1 MSKSLSIIG
10 RGISALALS
19 VSGLAIFA
27 GAASAS
33 ATVGAPTSVA
43 ISGTSAGA
51 VTVSWVNPA
60 STSSAITSYQI
71 TTGST
76 PTVLATSTTLGAA
89 GAANSYT
96 WTPTT
101 AIAGAIH
108 VVAVGADGT
117 STADAGSVT
126 AAVLAAPTIG
136 TATAGNGT
144 ITVAFTQAAA
154 DHSGQTLVATG
165 ANIYNSVTGALVCTT
180 TALGAWDG
188 TSAYAASSCVVN
200 AASAGLSVGTG
211 SSYTF
216 TAKMINAAGLSTASS
231 ASTAVVAGTSPTAPT
246 GVTAALD
253 NANGNVN
260 LSWTAPS
267 SNGGSALTYTIT
279 NGAGTSVTATVTGT
293 TATATY
299 NQAAIAASASYNG
312 YFTVTATNGQGLTS
326 SANSNTIFVGRT
338 PAVVAGVS
346 VSISGTTATVAWTAA
361 ASSGA
366 TAVSGYSVQ
375 LYTCTSGTWSTTT
388 CTASG
393 SPKLVAGGS
402 AATTTFTVAPGTYY
416 AATVAAVNGSGTGVA
431 GTSTPVQF
439 ANAAPGT
446 PVVSVT
452 GKTNSTLSISW
463 TSAANGAAVSATSVQ
478 LYKQATVAAS
488 STSTD
493 GTSAVVVTFAAQ
505 ATAPLVGSTL
515 YVTEAGADV
524 TSCTITAS
532 TTTSASCASYAHP
545 SVLTADGAKI
555 MLASG
560 TAIAAATATTY
571 TFTSLASGIYSATV
585 TTTNSVGIS
594 TASAQSTPTQVN
606 VAPTVATLTYTSTSA
621 ATISWTAAT
630 STTVATSTVVDS
642 TTGLTV
648 CTATGT
654 AVSCTITA
662 AQAAAALGHTFK
674 VYTTDASGMP
684 TALSGATA
692 AIAAAGAAG
701 TPTAY
706 GNASGVSLIW
716 TAGSNANSYNIVGY
730 PIDGSSPVTATSA
743 TTSYLFAASALKT
756 GITYTFKIQS
766 VNAAGSSAYGTAS
779 SAAGLADA
787 TAVANAPTV
796 SAITS
801 VAYTNGNGIKYTW
814 TAGAAVTGN
823 AVTSYVGTLTEADGT
838 ILTCTTTALTCVFA
852 PVVPGQK
859 LSFTVRAVAPLG
871 NSVESTALVT
881 YANNADSV
889 TAGNSS
895 STDAGL
901 FNHPASGPVTGV
913 TANNS
918 AALAALGTPA
928 VLSTDD
934 KAGTAV
940 YVTWTAPTTNAS
952 YYSAYQI
959 TFTNTT
965 AGTTQRPFYCS
976 TSTLA
981 GFGLVDFNKTSLD
994 CGATGSNL
1002 NYTVNADGTSATAGS
1017 ATATFNKGDSYSVTV
1032 AAISLTAPLA
1042 YAVAMPGQGGAT
1054 YAQVMVTL
1062 VGGGILGNAGKT
1074 GMLGSTTATPL
1085 SSVNGQ
1091 SLGNASATV
1100 TTPTF
1105 PGTPTGVTASASGN
1119 NKVTVSFT
1127 APAVTGGSAITGY
1140 KISVAQDAAAD
1151 ATTIATGS
1159 SSCTPTDA
1167 TSTSTSSVAAEA
1179 DHVIVITTTG
1189 TATSWDCTVGGTLD
1203 ALTVTVEAST
1213 PAGDSTTASTGVVV
1227 TPAATPGTPTAY
1239 YGGSVGSAITIG
1251 WAAVTPA
1258 ATSYTVKFSDT
1269 TPDGTTTVTTTTG
1282 ITTTSW
1288 TAPASLSAV
1297 GDSFSVTVTAV
1308 NSAGSGTAGTATQAS
1323 LPGTPG
1329 SFANYQH
1336 GTSAAPTDTNLT
1348 WTASSASSL
1357 PVTYSIYATINGIV
1371 TQIGTTTGLTF
1382 SETYNSTHTA
1392 LTVCATTARGT
1403 SATCASSP
1411 TTYVGAG
1418 APSAVTS
1425 LSAGTPSATAAT
1437 LSWTDGAT
1445 GTTTPPVTSYTV
1457 SVTGS
1462 DGTTPACTFA
1472 AATDVTCTLVLLPNV
1487 AYTASVVEN
1496 TWFGS
1501 SIATTKQFNTPLS
1514 AAGAP
1519 TVTSV
1524 TATDTT
1530 MTFAWTAPTS
1540 LGGASS
1546 VNSYLVTVTQTG
1558 GNTASCVTAS
1568 TTCVVSGLAGSI
1580 TAANTTF
1587 AVTPYTSFGA
1597 GTAATTFGTLTGVA
1611 TLDPAASPNGVTI
1624 LTTGLNKPT
1633 YPAFGSMTINWT
1645 VGAANASPVT
1655 GFVCQAV
1662 DGTAVNATITVNAA
1676 ATATSCTFTGMA
1688 NVAYTVTVHA
1698 LSAFSTTDSTT
1709 GVAST
1714 NSITSNTW
1722 VNDAP
1727 ARFGGLS
1734 AVSGTY
1740 SVVWAA
1746 PFIGLTTNSS
1756 NSAVGS
1762 VTDNLVPTSYTANA
1776 SLTLGGAAVAS
1787 KTCATSS
1794 TTAPC
1799 TITGLTAGGTYYI
1812 TVVAT
1817 TAAGTSTVTM
1827 SSRVTV
1833 LSATA
1838 PAAPTNVAATR
1849 NATGLAITWTAPA
1862 SVGSGQLV
1870 GYWVTA
1876 TDLLTTQQYSC
1887 PYNATYG
1894 LLLAPATSCSIA
1906 GLSVGSTYKISITAI
1921 SQDGAGTKQLSAA
1934 GTETGVL
1941 YNVLAP
1947 EPVMATFLAVTAKQ
1961 KSVSALSPAAKT
1973 ALTGLISS
1981 TNDGAQITIAGYGTT
1996 KAIALARANA
2006 AASYLF
2012 NNGAAVHV
2020 TIQSVI
2026 SKKIKTALVTVT
2038 SN

>member
-10 RGISALALS
+10 RGFSAIALS

-154 DHSGQTLVATG
+154 DHSGQTLAATG

-180 TALGAWDG
+180 TTLGAWNG

-231 ASTAVVAGTSPTAPT
+231 ASTAVVAGASPTAPT

-260 LSWTAPS
+260 LSWTAPTS
-267 SNGGSALTYTIT
+267 TGGSALTYTIT

-293 TATATY
+293 TATAAY
-299 NQAAIAASASYNG
+299 NQAAIAASAPYNG

-346 VSISGTTATVAWTAA
+346 VSISGTTATVAWTAD

-375 LYTCTSGTWSTTT
+375 LYTCTTGTWSTTT

-416 AATVAAVNGSGTGVA
+416 AATVAAINGSGTGVA

-478 LYKQATVAAS
+478 LNKQVSGAATSLAIAANAAILITFTATPGTIVSGSTMEIWSAAS
-488 STSTD
+488 TPTLLTSC
-493 GTSAVVVTFAAQ
+493 VVTTVTATTANCGAYTHAAITVGTA
-505 ATAPLVGSTL
+505 ATDVGSAKVM
-515 YVTEAGADV
+515 VT
-524 TSCTITAS
+524 
-532 TTTSASCASYAHP
+532 
-545 SVLTADGAKI
+545 
-555 MLASG
+555 SG

-571 TFTSLASGIYSATV
+571 TFTGLASGVYSATV
-585 TTTNSVGIS
+585 TTTNSVGTS
-594 TASAQSTPTQVN
+594 TASAESTETQVN
-606 VAPTVATLTYTSTSA
+606 VAPTAATLTYTSTSA

-630 STTVATSTVVDS
+630 STTVAQSTVVDN
-642 TTGLTV
+642 TTGLSV

-662 AQAAAALGHTFK
+662 AQAAAAVGHTFS

-692 AIAAAGAAG
+692 AIAAAGAAE

-730 PIDGSSPVTATSA
+730 PSDGSSPVTATSA
-743 TTSYLFAASALKT
+743 TLSYLFAASALKT

-779 SAAGLADA
+779 SAAGLADT
-787 TAVANAPTV
+787 TAVAVAPTV
-796 SAITS
+796 SAVTS

-814 TAGAAVTGN
+814 TAGTAVTGN
-823 AVTSYVGTLTEADGT
+823 AVTGYVGTLTEADGT
-838 ILTCTTTALTCVFA
+838 ILTCTTTTTSCVFA
-852 PVVPGQK
+852 PVVPGQN

-871 NSVESTALVT
+871 NSVESSALVT
-881 YANNADSV
+881 YANNAASV

-895 STDAGL
+895 STNAGL
-901 FNHPASGPVTGV
+901 FNHPAAGPVTGV
-913 TANNS
+913 TANN
-918 AALAALGTPA
+918 AGALAALATPA

-976 TSTLA
+976 TTTLA
-981 GFGLVDFNKTSLD
+981 SFGLVDFNKNSLD
-994 CGATGSNL
+994 CGATGSSL
-1002 NYTVNADGTSATAGS
+1002 SYTVNVDGTTAAAGT
-1017 ATATFNKGDSYSVTV
+1017 TATFNKGDTYSVTV
-1032 AAISLTAPLA
+1032 AAISLSAPLA
-1042 YAVAMPGQGGAT
+1042 YTPGGTNVAMA
-1054 YAQVMVTL
+1054 AL
-1062 VGGGILGNAGKT
+1062 VAAGILGNAGTT
-1074 GMLGSTTATPL
+1074 GMLGATTANPL
-1085 SSVNGQ
+1085 SSINGQ
-1091 SLGNASATV
+1091 SLGNATATV
-1100 TTPTF
+1100 TTPTV

-1119 NKVTVSFT
+1119 NKVTIAFT

-1140 KISVAQDAAAD
+1140 KIYVTQGVADS
-1151 ATTIATGS
+1151 TTV

-1167 TSTSTSSVAAEA
+1167 TSTATSSVGTNIN
-1179 DHVIVITTTG
+1179 HVITITTTG
-1189 TATSWDCTVGGTLD
+1189 TATSWDCTVGGTLV
-1203 ALTVTVEAST
+1203 ALTITVKATT
-1213 PAGDSTTASTGVVV
+1213 PAGDSTTASTDVVV
-1227 TPAATPGTPTAY
+1227 TPVATPGTPTAY
-1239 YGGSVGSAITIG
+1239 YGGSAGSAITIG

-1258 ATSYTVKFSDT
+1258 ATSYTVEFSNT
-1269 TPDGTTTVTTTTG
+1269 TPNGTTTVTTTTG

-1336 GTSAAPTDTNLT
+1336 GTSLVPTDTNLT

-1357 PVTYSIYATINGIV
+1357 PVTYSIYATISGIV

-1382 SETYNSTHTA
+1382 TETYNSTHTA

-1403 SATCASSP
+1403 SATCATSP
-1411 TTYVGAG
+1411 TSYVGAG

-1425 LSAGTPSATAAT
+1425 LSAGTPTATAAT
-1437 LSWTDGAT
+1437 LSWTAGAT

-1457 SVTGS
+1457 TVTGS

-1487 AYTASVVEN
+1487 AYTASVIEN

-1501 SIATTKQFNTPLS
+1501 STATTKQFNTPLS

-1540 LGGASS
+1540 LGGASG

-1568 TTCVVSGLAGSI
+1568 TTCIVSGLAGSI
-1580 TAANTTF
+1580 TAANTAF

-1611 TLDPAASPNGVTI
+1611 TLAAAASPNGVTI

-1645 VGAANASPVT
+1645 VGTANASPVT
-1655 GFVCQAV
+1655 GFVCKAV
-1662 DGTAVNATITVNAA
+1662 DGTGVNATITVNAA

-1688 NVAYTVTVHA
+1688 NVAYTVTVNA
-1698 LSAFSTTDSTT
+1698 LSAFTVTDSTT

-1756 NSAVGS
+1756 SSAVGS

-1799 TITGLTAGGTYYI
+1799 TITGLAAGGTYYI

-1827 SSRVTV
+1827 TSKVTV

-1838 PAAPTNVAATR
+1838 PASPTAIAATR

-1862 SVGSGQLV
+1862 SAGSGQLV

-1876 TDLLTTQQYSC
+1876 TDPLTTQQYSC

-1894 LLLAPATSCSIA
+1894 LILAPATSCSIS
-1906 GLSVGSTYKISITAI
+1906 GLSVGSSYNISITAI
-1921 SQDGAGTKQLSAA
+1921 TQDGAGTKQLSAA
-1934 GTETGVL
+1934 ATKTGVL

-1973 ALTGLISS
+1973 ALSGLISS
-1981 TNDGAQITIAGYGTT
+1981 TNDGAQITVTGYGTT

-2006 AASYLF
+2006 AANYLF
-2012 NNGAAVHV
+2012 RNGAAVHV
-2020 TIQSVI
+2020 TIKSVI
-2026 SKKIKTALVTVT
+2026 SKTVKTALVTVT
-2038 SN
+2038 VN